1 MTAPPRGRK
10 RASYRIGGAIKTV
23 FEHSAGGIVQT
34 SGGELVVV
42 QTRNL
47 AGQPV
52 VTLPKGLVEA
62 GETTR
67 SAARREVTEE
77 TGFDVRLTTQA
88 PAGVAEYWFVRGR
101 VRVKKR
107 VEFFR
112 FTVTGGDPDRHDE
125 EVDQVLVLEPESALA
140 MLSYRTEREIVEKA
154 LEECRTSGSWPEQV
168 TMRDRWGKA
177 TARPWNSDLPYG
189 YLRLERGG
197 KRFLRQASEH
207 VPVVW
212 RGTGGL
218 PPAPG

>member
-1 MTAPPRGRK
+1 MPRGYFTGAVGFALPGHHDGASKGRK

-125 EVDQVLVLEPESALA
+125 EVDQYWFSN
-140 MLSYRTEREIVEKA
+140 LS
-154 LEECRTSGSWPEQV
+154 
-168 TMRDRWGKA
+168 
-177 TARPWNSDLPYG
+177 
-189 YLRLERGG
+189 
-197 KRFLRQASEH
+197 
-207 VPVVW
+207 
-212 RGTGGL
+212 
-218 PPAPG
+218 PP